1 LWVASAEI
9 RRPCS
14 SSSSRKLRLRRVVV
28 VEYRLAVDV
37 VLAGPPADAEFDGV
51 DADIVEVRDRVVD
64 RFAA

>member
-1 LWVASAEI
+1 
-9 RRPCS
+9 
-14 SSSSRKLRLRRVVV
+14 
-28 VEYRLAVDV
+28 V